1 MVDLHS
7 HILPGMDDGS
17 ADAEETRQLLC
28 LSRQQGV
35 TLMAATPHF
44 YADKDTPEKF
54 LDRRQ
59 AAVEKMEYDGQTMP
73 RLLLGAEVAYFGGMN
88 RCEALR
94 QLQIGQSG
102 LILIEMPFAAWSDRM
117 TDELLSFPSRLGL
130 TPVLAHVDRYGRKDQ
145 FPKYRGL
152 LQEEGVL
159 FQCNADAFLPAFS
172 GARFVRMLDRGEMHF
187 LGSDCHNMHSRPPK
201 LDQAQKVI
209 TKRLGIQAIDRL
221 DAFAK
226 DILFP

>member
-7 HILPGMDDGS
+7 HILPEMDDGS
-17 ADAEETRQLLC
+17 ASVEETKHLLC

-44 YADKDTPEKF
+44 YATKDTPENF

-73 RLLLGAEVAYFGGMN
+73 QLLLGAEVAYFGGMN
-88 RCEALR
+88 RCEELW

-102 LILIEMPFAAWSDRM
+102 LILVEMPFVAWSDRM
-117 TDELLSFPSRLGL
+117 ADEILSFRSRLGL
-130 TPVLAHVDRYGRKDQ
+130 IPVLAHVDRYGRNDQ
-145 FPKYRGL
+145 FPKYRRL

-159 FQCNADAFLPAFS
+159 FQCNAEAFLPTFS
-172 GARFVRMLDRGEMHF
+172 GKRFVRMLERGELHF
-187 LGSDCHNMHSRPPK
+187 LGSDCHNMKSRPPK

-209 TKRLGIQAIDRL
+209 VKRLGSEAVDKL

-226 DILFP
+226 DILLP